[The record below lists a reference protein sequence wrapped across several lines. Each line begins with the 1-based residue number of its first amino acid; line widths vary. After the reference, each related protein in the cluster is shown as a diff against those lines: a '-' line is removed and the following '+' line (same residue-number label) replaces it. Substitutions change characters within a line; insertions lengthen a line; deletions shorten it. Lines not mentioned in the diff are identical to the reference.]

1 MLRIVE
7 IKSLADG
14 SHRSQTY
21 HGEVMDGYAL
31 ILDGTETPNFPYGE
45 VEAAEVDG
53 VMTVTRWT
61 PGEVPA
67 PVEPSPAEQREAAY
81 NTQPI
86 VEWEGNLLT
95 VTQAAT
101 KWQYYAA
108 EGDMVMADS
117 LTVLIAAA
125 KQTIRDQYPDE
136 EVQ

>member
-7 IKSLADG
+7 IKALADG

-21 HGEVMDGYAL
+21 HGEVLDGYAL
-31 ILDGTETPNFPYGE
+31 ILEGTETPNFPYGD
-45 VEAAEVDG
+45 VEAAEIDG
-53 VMTVTRWT
+53 VMTMTKWT
-61 PGEVPA
+61 PRDVPEPEA
-67 PVEPSPAEQREAAY
+67 PTPAQQREYAY

-86 VEWEGNLLT
+86 VEWEGAMLT

-108 EGDMVMADS
+108 EGDMVMADA

-125 KQTIRDQYPDE
+125 KQTIRDRYPDE